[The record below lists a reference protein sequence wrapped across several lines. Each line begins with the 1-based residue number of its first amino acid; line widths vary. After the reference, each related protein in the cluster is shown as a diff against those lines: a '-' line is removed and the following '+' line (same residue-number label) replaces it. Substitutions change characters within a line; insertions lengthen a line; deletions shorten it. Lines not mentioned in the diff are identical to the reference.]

1 MLVCLLLFCLLLL
14 KAPLAKSTAAEALAF
29 CGVSL
34 APSLFPAAVLG
45 RFLTLSGVFAG
56 ENRLVKKIA
65 GLFGLSPAALPALA
79 AGLVCGFPMG
89 AFCAYALAEDG
100 VLSPREA
107 AHVAAFA
114 NNAGLAFLLGSVGP
128 MFGGVRRGVTLF
140 AAQTLASLVIGILT
154 AKRARPKK
162 GVKAQNTAPPP
173 PAFQESRSSLA
184 LLSDC
189 VGQSAQAMLT
199 VTGFVVFFSVTSAL
213 FFSLPGLAPA
223 RLPLSLFLEPT
234 AACRLVAASSLLPR
248 TALSLAGFALGF
260 SGLSVLM
267 QSVALSRSLLPF
279 WPTLAVRLA
288 IAALTACLVFVLG

>member
-1 MLVCLLLFCLLLL
+1 M
-14 KAPLAKSTAAEALAF
+14 
-29 CGVSL
+29 

-45 RFLTLSGVFAG
+45 RFLTLSGVFSG
-56 ENRLVKKIA
+56 QSRLVKKIA

-100 VLSPREA
+100 VLSQREA
-107 AHVAAFA
+107 AHVSAFA

-128 MFGGVRRGVTLF
+128 MFGGTRQGVILF

-162 GVKAQNTAPPP
+162 GVKEPDTDQAPPV
-173 PAFQESRSSLA
+173 FQESRSPLA

-199 VTGFVVFFSVTSAL
+199 VTGFVVFFSVTSTL
-213 FFSLPGLAPA
+213 FFSLPGLASV

-234 AACRLVAASSLLPR
+234 AACRLVAAAGLLPR
-248 TALSLAGFALGF
+248 AALSLAGFALGF

-288 IAALTACLVFVLG
+288 IAAFTACLVFIMG